1 MRILILLIAVVSFS
15 IQAQNITVSSGKS
28 CTVDKTGSVQL
39 YGNLT
44 NNGTFTLNSDS
55 NEYASVIVDSD
66 NNGSGTNSTPI
77 VYNRFVNEVG
87 AGEWDLIGAPLDAQS
102 ISSFATT
109 NTAGTAILVTSGVYY
124 ALGTY
129 DSSDDTWTN
138 FTSSSV
144 SSAGN
149 FDIGKGYQAGTLSGG
164 GLLKF
169 IGTAAADHQTQSIQ
183 YNVANDLGGSRWN
196 LIANPFPSYIKANTH
211 AHSTNNFL
219 TVNNSDIQRPSNITI
234 PSRIDPN
241 FLAIYGW
248 ESDTNGDNTG
258 AYTIYNFID
267 SEPLYIAPGQG
278 FFIAANPNLN
288 DTDFFPDA
296 TDRVISFTKEMRTIV
311 GGDDFIA
318 GRMMNPTSSEF
329 LLKLYEEDTFINSTR
344 FYFDNGLTLGMD
356 PGYDAGA
363 FEQDFGL
370 MSRLP
375 ESDQGIGLAIN
386 AMGLEAFNAISIPLE
401 VYQVSNVPFRISLED
416 STIASDI
423 EVQLEDR
430 LLETLTL
437 LNDEDFTLTAEEDLS
452 GIGRFYLHLGNVT
465 LGDNTFIQDLV
476 SIYKGINDNYITLEG
491 LPYNTK
497 NNLNVYNVLGQLV
510 LSNLLEANQTR
521 QTVST
526 KGLPSGIYLVELQSG
541 RSILSKKIIVK

>member
-1 MRILILLIAVVSFS
+1 MSFS
-15 IQAQNITVSSGKS
+15 VQAQNLYISDGTSFNIKRTSSVVISGALKN
-28 CTVDKTGSVQL
+28 KGS
-39 YGNLT
+39 
-44 NNGTFTLNSDS
+44 FTLNSDS
-55 NEYASVIVDSD
+55 NEYASVIVGSE
-66 NNGSGTNSTPI
+66 NNESEFNSTPI
-77 VYNRFVNEVG
+77 VYNRYVNEAG
-87 AGEWDLIGAPLDAQS
+87 SGEWDLVGSPLELQS
-102 ISSFATT
+102 ISSFATSNAT
-109 NTAGTAILVTSGVYY
+109 NEILDTSGVYY

-129 DSSDDTWTN
+129 DNSAGAWTN
-138 FTSSSV
+138 YTTPDSGLASSV

-510 LSNLLEANQTR
+510 LSNVLEANQTR